1 MAIGF
6 VDDAIALTVVVIV
19 VVENEDANP
28 ARCCRRRRRRLL
40 KHTENNDFEV
50 LVAGVPNAKHVLRVR
65 FLHCMNDKRWFH
77 AGARAKSGEH
87 I

>member
-28 ARCCRRRRRRLL
+28 ARCCCRRRRLL

-65 FLHCMNDKRWFH
+65 FLHCMNDKR
-77 AGARAKSGEH
+77 
-87 I
+87 

>member
-28 ARCCRRRRRRLL
+28 ARCCRRRRLL

>member
-28 ARCCRRRRRRLL
+28 ARCCRRRRRLL

-87 I
+87 M

>member
-28 ARCCRRRRRRLL
+28 ARCCCRRRRLL

>member
-28 ARCCRRRRRRLL
+28 ARCCRRRRRLL
-40 KHTENNDFEV
+40 KHMENNDFEV

>member
-28 ARCCRRRRRRLL
+28 ARCCRRRRRLL